1 MSKVYFNKIQNT
13 NDKTISKFYF
23 NKNNE
28 MFNNIDFLQNK
39 IKSLLESEKTT
50 DSIKKQLKRLQ
61 LIDFAK
67 YDCFFIYSNA
77 MCFGINAQNKV
88 IDFYKNEY
96 DAVVDLQGYNK
107 NYNCKAPSTR
117 GGNNDKIDA
126 SDF

>member
-23 NKNNE
+23 NKNND

-39 IKSLLESEKTT
+39 IKSLLESNKATE
-50 DSIKKQLKRLQ
+50 SIKKQLKRLQ
-61 LIDFAK
+61 LIDFNK
-67 YDCFFIYSNA
+67 YDCFFIYSNVF
-77 MCFGINAQNKV
+77 CFGIDSQNKV
-88 IDFYKNEY
+88 IDFYKNDY
-96 DAVVDLQGYNK
+96 DSVIDLQGYTK

-117 GGNNDKIDA
+117 GGSNDKIDA